1 VTEGILTRMVQDA
14 PDLPGIGTV
23 IFDEFHERSL
33 NADLG
38 LALTWEARGA
48 LRPDLRIL
56 VMSATLDAGPVAEML
71 DDAPLISSEGRAYPV
86 ETRWLDRAPG
96 PDMRWDRAMA
106 DLIHRAMAENDGS
119 CLAFLPGEG
128 EIRRVANLLNG
139 RLPADIRIRPLYG
152 ALPFRDQ
159 RAAIRPE
166 AEGRKLVLATSI
178 AETSL
183 TIEDVRIVV
192 DGGKAR
198 RARFDPARGMSR
210 LVTEDVSRAEAEQR
224 RGRAGR
230 VAPGVCYRLW
240 TRGQEGARPGLPARR
255 DRGRRP
261 LFPRAGT
268 GAMGRDGGVEVPD
281 ATAGKGAG
289 GGACAPDRA
298 GGAR

>member
-1 VTEGILTRMVQDA
+1 V
-14 PDLPGIGTV
+14 
-23 IFDEFHERSL
+23 
-33 NADLG
+33 
-38 LALTWEARGA
+38 
-48 LRPDLRIL
+48 
-56 VMSATLDAGPVAEML
+56 
-71 DDAPLISSEGRAYPV
+71 
-86 ETRWLDRAPG
+86 
-96 PDMRWDRAMA
+96 
-106 DLIHRAMAENDGS
+106 
-119 CLAFLPGEG
+119 
-128 EIRRVANLLNG
+128 
-139 RLPADIRIRPLYG
+139 RIRPLYG

-240 TRGQEGARPGLPARR
+240 TRGQEGARPAFPPAEIEVTDLSSLALELAQWGGTEGLRFLTPPPEKALAEARTLLAALGALDDAGRITAHGRELVRLPLHPSASATSCAREDRVPRVLPRCCRTATRCAGRMSARPDPAPARAR
-255 DRGRRP
+255 YPGR
-261 LFPRAGT
+261 
-268 GAMGRDGGVEVPD
+268 
-281 ATAGKGAG
+281 
-289 GGACAPDRA
+289 APMPP
-298 GGAR
+298 